1 MSVCNFNLSKLQ
13 RYFIK
18 IRKSVR
24 KKSRP
29 DSTPETVFMAP
40 TKNSSTRLIIVER
53 FFKNRLQRIDSL
65 RMLQSCW
72 QRNSEEAL
80 NIQIQSPLSRRGRM
94 FASLLIREKYLRY
107 LSADTSKIFFLNS
120 SFQSTVYWFIR
131 LRQWDHFFYTLREI
145 ALVTC
150 WYFIKRQEKQIR

>member
-1 MSVCNFNLSKLQ
+1 MSVWNFNLSKLE

-18 IRKSVR
+18 IRKCVR

-53 FFKNRLQRIDSL
+53 FFKNRLQGIDSP
-65 RMLQSCW
+65 RMLRSCW

-94 FASLLIREKYLRY
+94 FASLLIPEKYLRY

-131 LRQWDHFFYTLREI
+131 LRQWDHFSYTLREI

-150 WYFIKRQEKQIR
+150 WYFVKRQEKQIR